1 MALLGH
7 PAVCPLMRRDGGR
20 YYTKPQASSPFPM
33 SIVRDPSG
41 KLTLGGVPLAKI
53 ALETG
58 TPTYVYDIDAMI
70 GEARAL
76 AASFEDLT
84 HLVAYAV
91 KANSAGTVIRALS
104 AEGCGADVV
113 SGAELTVALGCGIT
127 PDRIVFSGVAKT
139 DAELDQAI
147 GCGSRGIDAVQIESV
162 EEVARVEARAAAGG
176 RPAQVSIRINPGVD
190 LKDAT
195 HAHIATGHDAAKFG
209 VSLQDI
215 GRAVQLA
222 EGSPHL
228 RLVGLATHVGSQLS
242 STEPYV
248 AAARALFHV
257 VRELRAGGRGRSI
270 RFVDSGGGFG
280 VDYTGSRVGQARPGD
295 FVRAARAEQRSA
307 GLDDLALY
315 VEPGRSLVAPHG
327 LLLAHVIQMKVTPA
341 GRWLM
346 IDAGMNDLLRPALY
360 QAFHRVVDVA
370 TEVDPATGLAWRV
383 AGPVCESSDDF
394 GVHPLPAMPS
404 DTVAILD
411 AGAYGYTMA
420 SQYNGRQL
428 PVEAFVQGGR
438 IIGHTTRA
446 SAATWARE
454 RTGV

>member
-1 MALLGH
+1 
-7 PAVCPLMRRDGGR
+7 
-20 YYTKPQASSPFPM
+20 
-33 SIVRDPSG
+33 
-41 KLTLGGVPLAKI
+41 
-53 ALETG
+53 
-58 TPTYVYDIDAMI
+58 
-70 GEARAL
+70 
-76 AASFEDLT
+76 
-84 HLVAYAV
+84 
-91 KANSAGTVIRALS
+91 
-104 AEGCGADVV
+104 
-113 SGAELTVALGCGIT
+113 
-127 PDRIVFSGVAKT
+127 
-139 DAELDQAI
+139 
-147 GCGSRGIDAVQIESV
+147 
-162 EEVARVEARAAAGG
+162 
-176 RPAQVSIRINPGVD
+176 
-190 LKDAT
+190 
-195 HAHIATGHDAAKFG
+195 
-209 VSLQDI
+209 
-215 GRAVQLA
+215 
-222 EGSPHL
+222 
-228 RLVGLATHVGSQLS
+228 
-242 STEPYV
+242 V